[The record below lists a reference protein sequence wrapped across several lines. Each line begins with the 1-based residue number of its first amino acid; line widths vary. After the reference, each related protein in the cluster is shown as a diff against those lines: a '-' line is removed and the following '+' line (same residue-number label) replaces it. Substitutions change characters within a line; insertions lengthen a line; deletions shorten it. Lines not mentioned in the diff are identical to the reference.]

1 MGRVE
6 GNSRS
11 YMSRIQK
18 KKPFGEKKKRD
29 LDSESVADKGAK
41 ISGSKPAAPLGLQ
54 KQEKSIVEGKVGE
67 ANVFQRAMEFFRE
80 VKVELKKVTWPTR
93 KQTTGTTI
101 VVIIFVFV
109 VAAFLGLF
117 DYGLSKLVQVVLT

>member
-1 MGRVE
+1 
-6 GNSRS
+6 
-11 YMSRIQK
+11 MSRIQK

-29 LDSESVADKGAK
+29 VDSEKVADTGIISSGAK
-41 ISGSKPAAPLGLQ
+41 QATPVGLQ
-54 KQEKSIVEGKVGE
+54 KQKEKATAEGRLVEPGF
-67 ANVFQRAMEFFRE
+67 FQRTIDFFRE

-101 VVIIFVFV
+101 VVIVFVFV